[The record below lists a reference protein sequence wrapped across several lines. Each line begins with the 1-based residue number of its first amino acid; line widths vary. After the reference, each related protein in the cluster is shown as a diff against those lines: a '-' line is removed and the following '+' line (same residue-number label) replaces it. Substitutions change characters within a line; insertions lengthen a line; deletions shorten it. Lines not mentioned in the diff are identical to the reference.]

1 AYARAFGASGEVVA
15 DTAEFAPAFERAMKA
30 GRPALIEIRI
40 DPEAIS
46 PNTTLQA
53 IRKAAVAR

>member
-1 AYARAFGASGEVVA
+1 MVEN
-15 DTAEFAPAFERAMKA
+15 TAEFAPAFERAMKA
-30 GRPALIEIRI
+30 GKPALIEIRI

-53 IRKAAVAR
+53 IREAAGKA